1 MTKELKQMSTYKIS
15 MAKENTLKRKMDD
28 LGIKESDI
36 QEKFI
41 RASGSGGQ
49 KVNKTSSCV
58 YLKHIPTG
66 IEIKCQQERS
76 QVINRFLARRLLTE
90 KIEEILLKEKSAKQK
105 QIAKIRKQKQKRS
118 KRAKEKILNDKKFQS
133 EKKQL
138 RANII
143 V

>member
-1 MTKELKQMSTYKIS
+1 MSTYKIS

>member
-1 MTKELKQMSTYKIS
+1 MSTYTIS
-15 MAKENTLKRKMDD
+15 LEKENALKKKMDG

-41 RASGSGGQ
+41 RSSGSGGQ

-58 YLKHIPTG
+58 YLKHLPTG

-76 QVINRFLARRLLTE
+76 QTMNRFFARRILVE
-90 KIEEILLKEKSAKQK
+90 KIEDLVLKEKSAQQK

-118 KRAKEKILNDKKFQS
+118 KRSKEKVLKQKKMNS

-138 RANII
+138 RANINI
-143 V
+143 IN

>member
-1 MTKELKQMSTYKIS
+1 MTAYSIS
-15 MAKENTLKRKMDD
+15 IDKENTLKQKMET

-41 RASGSGGQ
+41 RSGGSGGQ

-76 QVINRFLARRLLTE
+76 QTMNRFFARRILVE
-90 KIEEILLKEKSAKQK
+90 KIENLVLREKSAQQK
-105 QIAKIRKQKQKRS
+105 QIVKIRKQKQKRS
-118 KRAKEKILNDKKFQS
+118 KRAKEKILKEKKMNS

-138 RANII
+138 RANIDI
-143 V
+143 RD

>member
-1 MTKELKQMSTYKIS
+1 MTAYPISIDKENALKQ
-15 MAKENTLKRKMDD
+15 KMET
-28 LGIKESDI
+28 LGIKETDI

-41 RASGSGGQ
+41 RSSGSGGQ

-58 YLKHIPTG
+58 YLKHLPTG

-76 QVINRFLARRLLTE
+76 QTLNRFFARRILTE
-90 KIEEILLKEKSAKQK
+90 KIENILLKEKSTQQK

-118 KRAKEKILNDKKFQS
+118 KRAKEKILKEKKLHS

-138 RANII
+138 RANIRD
-143 V
+143 

>member
-1 MTKELKQMSTYKIS
+1 MAGHNISTDKEKALK
-15 MAKENTLKRKMDD
+15 LKMEV
-28 LGIKESDI
+28 LGIKEADI

-58 YLKHIPTG
+58 YLKHIPSN

-76 QVINRFLARRLLTE
+76 QAMNRFFARRILVE
-90 KIEEILLKEKSAKQK
+90 KIEEKLLNEQSAKQK

-118 KRAKEKILNDKKFQS
+118 KRTKEKMLKEKKMNS

-138 RANII
+138 RANIK